1 MLRLKLG
8 VSWWLSPSYI
18 VIECIC
24 RLLFL
29 TPHNSES
36 SMCTTLGGGMKII
49 DIFRFLFFVLSTGTV
64 FVTG

>member
-8 VSWWLSPSYI
+8 VSWWLSPSYT

-24 RLLFL
+24 QLLFL

-36 SMCTTLGGGMKII
+36 STCTTSGGGTKII
-49 DIFRFLFFVLSTGTV
+49 DIFSFLFFVLSTGSV